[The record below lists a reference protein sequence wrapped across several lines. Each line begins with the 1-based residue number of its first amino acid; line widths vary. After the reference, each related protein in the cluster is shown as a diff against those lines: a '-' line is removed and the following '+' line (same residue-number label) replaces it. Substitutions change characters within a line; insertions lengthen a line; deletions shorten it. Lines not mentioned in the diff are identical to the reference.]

1 MKDFYATLGVSKDA
15 SQDDIKKA
23 YRKKA
28 LESHPD
34 RNPDNPKAEAQFK
47 SISEAYEV
55 LGDENKRRVY
65 DQYGEDGLRGAGG
78 PGGGGFQGGFS
89 SMDEALRTFM
99 GAFGG
104 AGGGSPFDSFFGG
117 GESGDDHND
126 PRRGA
131 SKKTTIRITFE
142 EAARGTEKE
151 LSINN
156 LVNCTTCHGSGAA
169 SKNGIRTC
177 GTCQGKGQLYQ
188 NRGFFSMSSTC
199 PHCGGAGQTIVDP
212 CKSCGGAGRVKEKQK
227 TKIRIPAGVDNG
239 MSLRITG
246 HGDEGQNGGPKGDLF
261 VHIEVEPHEAFQ
273 REGDDVYLDLPITFA
288 EAALGCKKEVPTLLN
303 ESYRIQ
309 IPEGTQTGKLFRV
322 SGKGFPNVHRHG
334 TGDLLIRV
342 NVETPVRLSEKQKTL
357 LRSFEE
363 LETPQNQPKKK
374 TFGEKLKSFFSS

>member
-1 MKDFYATLGVSKDA
+1 MKDFYATLGISKDA
-15 SQDDIKKA
+15 TQDDIKKA

-34 RNPDNPKAEAQFK
+34 RNPNNPKAEAQFK

-55 LGDENKRRVY
+55 LSDDSKRRLY
-65 DQYGEDGLRGAGG
+65 DQYGEDGLRGAAG
-78 PGGGGFQGGFS
+78 GGGGFSGGFS

-104 AGGGSPFDSFFGG
+104 GGGGGGNPFESFFGG
-117 GESGDDHND
+117 GSERGDAED

-131 SKKTTIRITFE
+131 SKKVAIRVSFE

-151 LSINN
+151 LNISN
-156 LVNCTTCHGSGAA
+156 LVSCQECRGLGAK
-169 SKNGIRTC
+169 SKNGIKTC

-199 PHCGGAGQTIVDP
+199 PHCNGAGQVITDP
-212 CKSCGGAGRVKEKQK
+212 CKTCHGAGRVKEKQR

-239 MSLRITG
+239 MSLKITG
-246 HGDEGQNGGPKGDLF
+246 HGDEGLNGGPKGDLF

-273 REGDDVYLDLPITFA
+273 REGDDVYLDLPITFS

-303 ESYRIQ
+303 ETCRLQ
-309 IPEGTQTGKLFRV
+309 IPEGTQTGKLFRI
-322 SGKGFPNVHRHG
+322 SGKGFPNVHRQGH
-334 TGDLLIRV
+334 GDLLIRIG
-342 NVETPVRLSEKQKTL
+342 VETPIKLTEQQKKL
-357 LRSFEE
+357 LQSLGE
-363 LETPQNQPKKK
+363 LETSQNHPRKK
-374 TFGEKLKSFFSS
+374 TFLEKLKDFF